1 MKKRWLKIG
10 LGLAL
15 IGVSIVGLQA
25 VVVINDPETPFKGK
39 TSTQVGD
46 LITQSASE
54 LLQSAADAF
63 LLLNEVEIAGRS
75 GLNVNAA
82 LQRADMAAARIE
94 RTLSI
99 FREIILM
106 GRESGYE
113 PRRISKLKN
122 FSYSQFAQ
130 ENGLSE
136 EAMNEVSA
144 FLGRG
149 NVLGFYRR
157 HVRNLQQLLDTLQ
170 GIRGELLGG
179 RVPENRRL
187 WSLLQQY
194 NSTLIFGNYASM
206 VFYRI

>member
-15 IGVSIVGLQA
+15 VGVSIVGLQA

-39 TSTQVGD
+39 TSIQVGD

-63 LLLNEVEIAGRS
+63 LLLNEVEIAGRD

-82 LQRADMAAARIE
+82 LQRADMAAARVE

-113 PRRISKLKN
+113 SRRIHKLRN

-136 EAMNEVSA
+136 ETMNEVSA
-144 FLGRG
+144 FLGQG

-170 GIRGELLGG
+170 GIRGDLLGG
-179 RVPENRRL
+179 RLPENSRL